1 MTNFF
6 EQQIWGNTVEEWSV
20 SLLILV
26 ITIAI
31 AKLISLINRKV
42 ILPFTKKTQ
51 NKLDDILFE
60 ALESPL
66 IFAISLLGIWISI
79 HNLSY
84 PQEYIK
90 IIDTAY
96 RILITL
102 NATWFFARLSNGLI
116 SVYWTRFGK
125 SKESSKQDQRMMP
138 ILNRTITIIIWITG
152 LFTALSNVGVNI
164 SALLGTLG
172 IGGIAFALAAQDTIK
187 NVFAAFTIL
196 TDKPFSIG
204 DTIRI
209 DSYEGTVIDVGI
221 RSTKIRNYD
230 KRIITLP
237 NYKISD
243 TSVIN
248 ISAEPMRRVVMKI
261 GLTYDTTPEKM
272 EEAMAILR
280 DMPNRIDFVSPK
292 DLTAYFTDFADS
304 AMIIT
309 FIYYIEKKGD
319 NTQVRSNVNL
329 EILKTFNAAGLVFAY
344 PTQTVFLSKE

>member
-1 MTNFF
+1 MINFF
-6 EQQIWGNTVEEWSV
+6 EQQVWGNTVEEWSF

-31 AKLISLINRKV
+31 AKLVSLINRKL

-51 NKLDDILFE
+51 NRLDDILFE

-66 IFAISLLGIWISI
+66 LFAISLIGIWISI
-79 HNLSY
+79 HSLSY

-96 RILITL
+96 RILVTL

-116 SVYWTRFGK
+116 SVYWTRLGK

-138 ILNRTITIIIWITG
+138 ILNRTITIIIWIVG

-187 NVFAAFTIL
+187 NIFAAFTIL

-248 ISAEPMRRVVMKI
+248 ISAEPMRRIVMKI
-261 GLTYDTTPEKM
+261 GLTYNTTPEKM
-272 EEAMAILR
+272 EEAMGILR
-280 DMPNRIDFVSPK
+280 DMPNRIEFVSQR

-319 NTQVRSNVNL
+319 NTQVRSNVNM
-329 EILKTFNAAGLVFAY
+329 EILKIFNAAGLVFAY
-344 PTQTVFLSKE
+344 PTQTLLLSKE

>member
-272 EEAMAILR
+272 EEAMSILR
-280 DMPNRIDFVSPK
+280 DMPNRIDFVSLK

-319 NTQVRSNVNL
+319 NTQVRSNVNM
-329 EILKTFNAAGLVFAY
+329 EILKMFNAAGLVFAY
-344 PTQTVFLSKE
+344 PTQTIFLSKE

>member
-6 EQQIWGNTVEEWSV
+6 EQQVWGNTVEEWSF
-20 SLLILV
+20 SLLILL
-26 ITIAI
+26 ITVVI

-42 ILPFTKKTQ
+42 IQPFTKKTQ
-51 NKLDDILFE
+51 NRLDDILFE

-66 IFAISLLGIWISI
+66 IFAISLIGIWISI

-116 SVYWTRFGK
+116 SVYWTRLGK
-125 SKESSKQDQRMMP
+125 SKENSKQDQRMMP

-248 ISAEPMRRVVMKI
+248 ISAEPMRRIVMKI
-261 GLTYDTTPEKM
+261 GLTYETTPEKM
-272 EEAMAILR
+272 EEAMSILR

-344 PTQTVFLSKE
+344 PTQTIFLSKE